1 MKIKGPGTARAADN
15 VVASRTVGKVEG
27 LESVPL
33 AAEVSISGIPE
44 AELTPRVRVALMALM
59 REVAEL
65 RAALADSQRRMA
77 ELEQLASAD
86 PLLGILNRRAFVGEL
101 GRALAMV
108 ERYGQPSSLIFIDL
122 DDLKKINDAHGH
134 AVGDDALQHI
144 AATVSANI
152 RQTDIFGRLGGDE
165 FALILTNTPREG
177 AEAKARALKS
187 LISAESLVGDVKV
200 SVACGI
206 VELSRDTT
214 PEAALSAADKIMYE
228 EKKRRS

>member
-1 MKIKGPGTARAADN
+1 MKIKGPGTTRAADN
-15 VVASRTVGKVEG
+15 VVASRAAEKVEA
-27 LESVPL
+27 LEPAPP
-33 AAEVSISGIPE
+33 AAEISISGIPE
-44 AELTPRVRVALMALM
+44 AELTPRVREALTALMSEL
-59 REVAEL
+59 AEL

-77 ELEQLASAD
+77 ELEELASAD
-86 PLLGILNRRAFVGEL
+86 PLLGILNRRAFVSEL
-101 GRALAMV
+101 GRALALI

-134 AVGDDALQHI
+134 AAGDEALHHI
-144 AATVSANI
+144 AVTVSANI

-165 FALILTNTPREG
+165 FALILTNTPWEG

-187 LISAESLVGDVKV
+187 LISAEPLVHGAKV
-200 SVACGI
+200 SVACGV

-214 PEAALSAADKIMYE
+214 PEDALSAADKIMYA